1 MQNYVCWIYMLYG
14 AHVVVLQLLSSFQR
28 FLTPWTPI
36 WQASLSSTISQRLLK
51 VMSIALVSL
60 SNNLIICWP
69 LLILPSIFPSIRV
82 FSNDLTLHIRW
93 PKDWSFSFNISHS
106 KEYLGPI
113 SFRIDWYGT
122 HTQQDKNSRIKR
134 ETPRYFKKQQ
144 KHKSSCSKTEIQT
157 KSMKSAMGK
166 VFWQINSQGEIQ
178 IQQTYQKGFYGN

>member
-93 PKDWSFSFNISHS
+93 PEYWSFSFSPCN
-106 KEYLGPI
+106 EYSGLI
-113 SFRIDWYGT
+113 SFNMDWFDLLAVQGT
-122 HTQQDKNSRIKR
+122 LNIVR
-134 ETPRYFKKQQ
+134 
-144 KHKSSCSKTEIQT
+144 
-157 KSMKSAMGK
+157 
-166 VFWQINSQGEIQ
+166 
-178 IQQTYQKGFYGN
+178 TYQFFSVQPSLQFNSHNHTWLYSFEYRPLSVKWCLCFWICCLGWS